1 MLENDWNRD
10 KRRPKRKVEKRW
22 KNIMSRVNA

>member
-10 KRRPKRKVEKRW
+10 KRRPKRKAEKRG
-22 KNIMSRVNA
+22 KNVMSRVKA

>member
-10 KRRPKRKVEKRW
+10 KRRPKMKAEKRW
-22 KNIMSRVNA
+22 KSVMSRVNA